1 LPARG
6 FESHPLRFARPASS
20 RGELAFDLSI
30 AMLSDDS
37 DDSDDSE
44 SIDRHAALQLRGLR
58 LTNPSG
64 TAIR

>member
-1 LPARG
+1 M
-6 FESHPLRFARPASS
+6 
-20 RGELAFDLSI
+20 